1 MKGKHRRVLSF
12 KILNDN
18 QYCSKAFQSKPFFT
32 SIQCQAV
39 SAVMD
44 RSSSLD
50 HRQTLVYRNMAMD
63 KFRPRMDL
71 RKVVNSY
78 HIELCSVYRN
88 Y

>member
-1 MKGKHRRVLSF
+1 
-12 KILNDN
+12 
-18 QYCSKAFQSKPFFT
+18 
-32 SIQCQAV
+32 
-39 SAVMD
+39 MD